1 MPHKQ
6 VQCSSSTKTMRSDN
20 LKRHKVV
27 CSSKRQK
34 VDDDI
39 VRSAENEN
47 ANQQLIEIHPV
58 KNENATKEAAASEE
72 RLCDKKMESGLL
84 TILLK
89 WDGKCWKIINKDYIR
104 YQLNLGRDLVSL
116 LRKGAIKEDVLN
128 SKQKEL
134 IKMYSDLL
142 E

>member
-1 MPHKQ
+1 
-6 VQCSSSTKTMRSDN
+6 MRSDN

-39 VRSAENEN
+39 IRSAENEN

-58 KNENATKEAAASEE
+58 KNENATKEVAASEE
-72 RLCDKKMESGLL
+72 ILCDKKMESGLL